1 MTVALRSPEAMQTGT
16 ALPRSLTDARRQAQ
30 SCTRC
35 PLYKHATQTVFGEGA
50 SHAPIMMVG
59 EQPGDRED
67 IEGHPFV
74 GPAGKLLDRALAD
87 CGIDRGKIFLTNAV
101 KHFKFEPRGKKR
113 LHRRPNAGEID
124 ACRWWLDLERRFVAP
139 RVIVALGATGLRGI
153 TGRATSIA
161 SLRGKAQ
168 LLDDGV
174 RLIATI
180 HPSYLLRMPDRAAA
194 AKEYDRFVGD
204 LRLALRAARA

>member
-1 MTVALRSPEAMQTGT
+1 MTVALRSPEAMQTGI
-16 ALPRSLTDARRQAQ
+16 APPRSLTDARHQAE

-124 ACRWWLDLERRFVAP
+124 ACRWWLDLERRLVAP
-139 RVIVALGATGLRGI
+139 KVIVALGATALRGI

-161 SLRGKAQ
+161 SLRGKPQ
-168 LLDDGV
+168 PLDDGV
-174 RLIATI
+174 RLIATV
-180 HPSYLLRMPDRAAA
+180 HPSYLLRLPDRAEAA
-194 AKEYDRFVGD
+194 QEYDRFVGD